1 MILRNGWLIMKKI
14 GYILLA
20 GLSLFSLSDKAFAD
34 KEKENFQSIAESI
47 KSYSNACLSDKEIE
61 NDFCAK
67 KFEAQ
72 EVFSKWDKLLN
83 EVYQYLKKTKS
94 ADEFNNIKQQQ
105 RKWIKD
111 KEAKAKSVSEKPY
124 DDRQEKEFQKYNVYI
139 DFTAKRCEE
148 LINLVENNTKEPSVN
163 KTEQQIQYEKF
174 QDALSSI
181 ERIDRSTCS
190 DGMLAQYEINNMSY
204 RVSQKWETLMK
215 EMLSY
220 LKDNLSDEDYS
231 VINSDQERCV
241 KEAEA
246 KANEASKDWE
256 GGTGEAMARN
266 SAYTEVWSKRCR
278 ALLEDVKKYV
288 INKEKPIKTSEVS
301 NETKPVAKASTK
313 KEFLDTFENIKTKES
328 AIANSD
334 ISKRNELFKEL
345 DKLLNDVYKH
355 MKNTLSSEDFEIV
368 KQAQRDWIKEK
379 EAAAKEALANNQD
392 GNGELNKIN
401 SDIEFTKTRV
411 EILIDLLEE

>member
-1 MILRNGWLIMKKI
+1 MKKL

-20 GLSLFSLSDKAFAD
+20 GLSLFPFSDKAFAD
-34 KEKENFQSIAESI
+34 KEKENFLNTAENI
-47 KSYSNACLSDKEIE
+47 KRYSNTYLSDKEKE
-61 NDFCAK
+61 NDYCAK

-111 KEAKAKSVSEKPY
+111 KEAKAKAVSDKEY

-148 LINLVENNTKEPSVN
+148 LINLVENNPKEPAVN
-163 KTEQQIQYEKF
+163 KTEQQIQFEKF
-174 QDALSSI
+174 QDALFSI
-181 ERIDRSTCS
+181 ERIDKSTCS

-204 RVSQKWETLMK
+204 RVSQKWESLMK

-220 LKDNLSDEDYS
+220 LKENLSDEDYS
-231 VINSDQERCV
+231 VINSDQEKCV

-256 GGTGEAMARN
+256 GGSGEAMARN

-278 ALLEDVKKYV
+278 NLLEDVKKYV
-288 INKEKPIKTSEVS
+288 VNKEKPIKTSDVS
-301 NETKPVAKASTK
+301 NETKLITK
-313 KEFLDTFENIKTKES
+313 GSVKNDFLKTFEKIKTNES
-328 AIANSD
+328 TIENSD
-334 ISKRNELFKEL
+334 ISKKNELFKEL

-355 MKNTLSSEDFEIV
+355 MKNTLSAEDFEIV

-379 EAAAKEALANNQD
+379 EAAAKEALANNQND
-392 GNGELNKIN
+392 NGELNKIN

>member
-1 MILRNGWLIMKKI
+1 MKKI

-20 GLSLFSLSDKAFAD
+20 GLSLFSFTDKAFAD
-34 KEKENFQSIAESI
+34 KEKENFQNIAENI
-47 KSYSNACLSDKEIE
+47 KIYSNACLFEKEIE

-67 KFEAQ
+67 KFEAI
-72 EVFSKWDKLLN
+72 EVFYKWDKLLN

-105 RKWIKD
+105 RKWIKE
-111 KEAKAKSVSEKPY
+111 KEAKAKAVSEKPY

-139 DFTAKRCEE
+139 DFTSKRCEE
-148 LINLVENNTKEPSVN
+148 LINLVENNLKEPSIN
-163 KTEQQIQYEKF
+163 KTEQQIQHEKF

-181 ERIDRSTCS
+181 ERIDKSVCS
-190 DGMLAQYEINNMSY
+190 DEMLAQFEINNMSD
-204 RVSQKWETLMK
+204 RVSKKWESLMK

-231 VINSDQERCV
+231 VINAEQEKSV

-256 GGTGEAMARN
+256 GGSGEAMARN

-288 INKEKPIKTSEVS
+288 VNKEKPSKTSDNS
-301 NETKPVAKASTK
+301 NETKQASKASMKST
-313 KEFLDTFENIKTKES
+313 FLETFEKIKTKETN
-328 AIANSD
+328 IGNTEV
-334 ISKRNELFKEL
+334 SKKNEIFKEL

-355 MKNTLSSEDFEIV
+355 MKNTLSTEDFEIV

-379 EAAAKEALANNQD
+379 EAAAKEALTNNQD

>member
-1 MILRNGWLIMKKI
+1 MKKL

-20 GLSLFSLSDKAFAD
+20 GLSLFSLNDKAFAD
-34 KEKENFQSIAESI
+34 KEKENFQSIAENI
-47 KSYSNACLSDKEIE
+47 KSYSNAYLSDKEIE

-94 ADEFNNIKQQQ
+94 ADDFNNIKQQQ

-111 KEAKAKSVSEKPY
+111 KEAKAKAVSEKSY
-124 DDRQEKEFQKYNVYI
+124 DDRQEQEFQKYNVYI

-148 LINLVENNTKEPSVN
+148 LINLVENNTKEPSII

-181 ERIDRSTCS
+181 ERIDKSVCS
-190 DGMLAQYEINNMSY
+190 DEMLAQFEINIMSD
-204 RVSQKWETLMK
+204 RVSKKWESLMK

-220 LKDNLSDEDYS
+220 LKNNLTDEDYS
-231 VINSDQERCV
+231 VINAEQEKSM

-246 KANEASKDWE
+246 KAKEASKDWE
-256 GGTGEAMARN
+256 GGSGETMARN
-266 SAYTEVWSKRCR
+266 SAYTEVWSKRSR
-278 ALLEDVKKYV
+278 ALLEDVKKYAV
-288 INKEKPIKTSEVS
+288 NKVKPIKTSDAS
-301 NETKPVAKASTK
+301 NETKPTTK
-313 KEFLDTFENIKTKES
+313 SSVKNDFLNTFEKIKTKES
-328 AIANSD
+328 NIGTD

-379 EAAAKEALANNQD
+379 EAAAKEALANNEN

-411 EILIDLLEE
+411 EILIDLLED

>member
-1 MILRNGWLIMKKI
+1 MKKI

-20 GLSLFSLSDKAFAD
+20 GLSLFSFTDKAFAD
-34 KEKENFQSIAESI
+34 KEKENFQSIAENI

-111 KEAKAKSVSEKPY
+111 KESKAKAVSEKPY

-148 LINLVENNTKEPSVN
+148 LINLVENNTKEPSIN
-163 KTEQQIQYEKF
+163 KTEQQIQHEKF

-181 ERIDRSTCS
+181 ERIDKSVCS
-190 DGMLAQYEINNMSY
+190 DEMLAQFEINNMSD
-204 RVSQKWETLMK
+204 RVSKKWESLMK

-231 VINSDQERCV
+231 VINAEQEKSM

-256 GGTGEAMARN
+256 GGSGEAMARN

-288 INKEKPIKTSEVS
+288 VNKEKPSKTSDNS
-301 NETKPVAKASTK
+301 NETKQASKASMKST
-313 KEFLDTFENIKTKES
+313 FLETFENIKTKES
-328 AIANSD
+328 SISNSD
-334 ISKRNELFKEL
+334 ISKKNELFKEF

-379 EAAAKEALANNQD
+379 EAAAKEALTNNQD

>member
-1 MILRNGWLIMKKI
+1 MKKI
-14 GYILLA
+14 GYFLLA
-20 GLSLFSLSDKAFAD
+20 GLTLFSLNDKAFAD
-34 KEKENFQSIAESI
+34 KEKENFQIIAENI
-47 KSYSNACLSDKEIE
+47 KNYSDACLSDKEIE
-61 NDFCAK
+61 NDSCAK

-72 EVFSKWDKLLN
+72 EIFTKWDKLLN

-124 DDRQEKEFQKYNVYI
+124 DDRQEQEFQKYNVYI
-139 DFTAKRCEE
+139 DFTSKRCEE
-148 LINLVENNTKEPSVN
+148 LINLVENNTKEPSII
-163 KTEQQIQYEKF
+163 KTEQQIKFEKF

-181 ERIDRSTCS
+181 ERIDNSACS
-190 DGMLAQYEINNMSY
+190 DGMLAQYEINNISY
-204 RVSQKWETLMK
+204 RVSKKWESLMK

-220 LKDNLSDEDYS
+220 LKNNLTDEDYS
-231 VINSDQERCV
+231 VINAEQEKSM

-266 SAYTEVWSKRCR
+266 AAYTEVWSKRCKE
-278 ALLEDVKKYV
+278 LLEDVKKYV
-288 INKEKPIKTSEVS
+288 VNKEKPSKTSDTS
-301 NETKPVAKASTK
+301 NETKKETKASIK
-313 KEFLDTFENIKTKES
+313 KDFLDTFEKIKAKETS
-328 AIANSD
+328 SD
-334 ISKRNELFKEL
+334 IGKKKELFTEL

-368 KQAQRDWIKEK
+368 KQAQRECCVFQNLIGSSITG
-379 EAAAKEALANNQD
+379 Q
-392 GNGELNKIN
+392 EL
-401 SDIEFTKTRV
+401 
-411 EILIDLLEE
+411 LLPCKSL

>member
-1 MILRNGWLIMKKI
+1 MKKI

-20 GLSLFSLSDKAFAD
+20 GLSLFSLNDKAFAD
-34 KEKENFQSIAESI
+34 KEKENFQSIAENI
-47 KSYSNACLSDKEIE
+47 KSYSNVCLSDKEIE

-67 KFEAQ
+67 KFEAI

-94 ADEFNNIKQQQ
+94 SDEFNNIKQQQ

-111 KEAKAKSVSEKPY
+111 KEAKAKSISEKSY
-124 DDRQEKEFQKYNVYI
+124 DDRQEQEFQKYNVYI

-148 LINLVENNTKEPSVN
+148 LINLVENNTKEPSIN
-163 KTEQQIQYEKF
+163 KTEQQIQFEKF

-181 ERIDRSTCS
+181 ERIDKSTCS
-190 DGMLAQYEINNMSY
+190 DGMLAQFEINNMSY
-204 RVSQKWETLMK
+204 RISQKWESLMK

-220 LKDNLSDEDYS
+220 LKDNLTADDFSI
-231 VINSDQERCV
+231 INSEQEKSM
-241 KEAEA
+241 KEAEMKA
-246 KANEASKDWE
+246 KEASKDWE
-256 GGTGEAMARN
+256 GGSGEAMARA
-266 SAYTEVWSKRCR
+266 SAYTEVWSKRCKD
-278 ALLEDVKKYV
+278 LLEDVKKYV
-288 INKEKPIKTSEVS
+288 VNKEKPTKATDIS
-301 NETKPVAKASTK
+301 NETKPATKASIK
-313 KEFLDTFENIKTKES
+313 NDFLDTFEKIKTKETN
-328 AIANSD
+328 IANSD
-334 ISKRNELFKEL
+334 LSKKNELFKEL

-379 EAAAKEALANNQD
+379 EAAGKEALANNEN
-392 GNGELNKIN
+392 GSGELNKIN

>member
-1 MILRNGWLIMKKI
+1 MKKL

-20 GLSLFSLSDKAFAD
+20 GLSLFSLNDKAFAD
-34 KEKENFQSIAESI
+34 KEKENFQSIAENI
-47 KSYSNACLSDKEIE
+47 KSYSNAYLSDKEIE

-72 EVFSKWDKLLN
+72 EIFSKWDKLLN

-94 ADEFNNIKQQQ
+94 ADDFNNIKQQQ

-111 KEAKAKSVSEKPY
+111 KEAKAKAVSEKSY
-124 DDRQEKEFQKYNVYI
+124 DDRQEQEFQKYNVYI

-148 LINLVENNTKEPSVN
+148 LINLVENNTKEPSII

-181 ERIDRSTCS
+181 ERIDKSVCS
-190 DGMLAQYEINNMSY
+190 DEMLAQFEINIMSD
-204 RVSQKWETLMK
+204 RVSKKWESLMK

-220 LKDNLSDEDYS
+220 LKNNLTDEDYS
-231 VINSDQERCV
+231 VINAEQEKSM

-256 GGTGEAMARN
+256 GGSGEAMARN
-266 SAYTEVWSKRCR
+266 SAYTEVWSKRSR
-278 ALLEDVKKYV
+278 ALLEDVKKYAV
-288 INKEKPIKTSEVS
+288 NKEKPSKASNAS
-301 NETKPVAKASTK
+301 NETKPTAKSSVK
-313 KEFLDTFENIKTKES
+313 NDFLNTFEKIKTKES
-328 AIANSD
+328 NIGNTD
-334 ISKRNELFKEL
+334 ISKKNEIFKEL

-379 EAAAKEALANNQD
+379 EAAAKEALANNEN

>member
-1 MILRNGWLIMKKI
+1 MKKLC
-14 GYILLA
+14 YILLA
-20 GLSLFSLSDKAFAD
+20 GLSLFSLNDKAFAD
-34 KEKENFQSIAESI
+34 KEKENFLSIAENI
-47 KSYSNACLSDKEIE
+47 KSYSNTCLSDKEIE

-72 EVFSKWDKLLN
+72 EIFSKWDKLLN

-94 ADEFNNIKQQQ
+94 ADDFNNIKQQQ

-111 KEAKAKSVSEKPY
+111 KEIKAKAVSEKPY

-148 LINLVENNTKEPSVN
+148 LINLVDNNTKEPSVN

-181 ERIDRSTCS
+181 ERIDKSVCS
-190 DGMLAQYEINNMSY
+190 DEMLAQFEINNMSD
-204 RVSQKWETLMK
+204 RVSKKWESLMK

-220 LKDNLSDEDYS
+220 LKNNLTDEEFS
-231 VINSDQERCV
+231 VIKAEQEKSM

-256 GGTGEAMARN
+256 GGSGEAMARN
-266 SAYTEVWSKRCR
+266 SAYTEVWSRRSR
-278 ALLEDVKKYV
+278 ALLEDVKKYAV
-288 INKEKPIKTSEVS
+288 KKEKPSKASNAS
-301 NETKPVAKASTK
+301 NETKPATK
-313 KEFLDTFENIKTKES
+313 FSIKNDFLNTFEKIKTKES
-328 AIANSD
+328 NIGNTD
-334 ISKRNELFKEL
+334 ISKKNELFKEL

-379 EAAAKEALANNQD
+379 EAAAKEALANNEN

>member
-1 MILRNGWLIMKKI
+1 MKKI

-20 GLSLFSLSDKAFAD
+20 GLSLFHFNDKAFAD
-34 KEKENFQSIAESI
+34 KEKENFQSIAENI

-94 ADEFNNIKQQQ
+94 ADDFNNIKQQQ

-111 KEAKAKSVSEKPY
+111 KEAKAKAVSGKSY
-124 DDRQEKEFQKYNVYI
+124 DDRQEQEYQKYNVYI

-148 LINLVENNTKEPSVN
+148 LINLVENNPKEPSIN
-163 KTEQQIQYEKF
+163 KTEQQIQFERF

-181 ERIDRSTCS
+181 ERIDQSSCS

-204 RVSQKWETLMK
+204 RVSQKWESLMK

-220 LKDNLSDEDYS
+220 LKANLSEEDYS
-231 VINSDQERCV
+231 VINAEQEKSM

-246 KANEASKDWE
+246 KAKEAAKDWE

-266 SAYTEVWSKRCR
+266 SAYTEVWSKRSR

-288 INKEKPIKTSEVS
+288 VNKEKPIKTSDVS
-301 NETKPVAKASTK
+301 NETKPATKASVK
-313 KEFLDTFENIKTKES
+313 NDFLNTFEKIKSKETNIGNAE
-328 AIANSD
+328 
-334 ISKRNELFKEL
+334 ISKKNEIFKEL

-355 MKNTLSSEDFEIV
+355 MKNTLSAEDFEIV

-379 EAAAKEALANNQD
+379 ETAAKEALANNQD

>member
-1 MILRNGWLIMKKI
+1 MKKI

-20 GLSLFSLSDKAFAD
+20 GLSLFSFTDKAFAD
-34 KEKENFQSIAESI
+34 KEKENFQNIAENI
-47 KSYSNACLSDKEIE
+47 KSYSNACLSEKEIE

-67 KFEAQ
+67 KFEAI
-72 EVFSKWDKLLN
+72 EVFSKWDMLLN

-105 RKWIKD
+105 RKWIKE
-111 KEAKAKSVSEKPY
+111 KETKAKAVSEKPY

-148 LINLVENNTKEPSVN
+148 LINLVENNLKEPSIN
-163 KTEQQIQYEKF
+163 KTKQQIQHEKF
-174 QDALSSI
+174 QDDLSSI
-181 ERIDRSTCS
+181 ERIDKSVCS
-190 DGMLAQYEINNMSY
+190 DEMLAQFEINKMSD
-204 RVSQKWETLMK
+204 RVSKKWESLMK

-231 VINSDQERCV
+231 VINAEQEKSM

-256 GGTGEAMARN
+256 GGSGEAMARN

-288 INKEKPIKTSEVS
+288 VNKEKPSKTSDNS
-301 NETKPVAKASTK
+301 NETKQASKASMKST
-313 KEFLDTFENIKTKES
+313 FLETFENIKTKES
-328 AIANSD
+328 SISNSD
-334 ISKRNELFKEL
+334 ISKKNVLFKEL

-379 EAAAKEALANNQD
+379 EAAAKEALTNNQD

>member
-1 MILRNGWLIMKKI
+1 MKKI

-20 GLSLFSLSDKAFAD
+20 GLSLFSLNDKAFAD
-34 KEKENFQSIAESI
+34 KEKENFQSIAENI
-47 KSYSNACLSDKEIE
+47 KSYSTACLSDKGIE

-72 EVFSKWDKLLN
+72 EIFSKWDKLLN
-83 EVYQYLKKTKS
+83 EVYQYLKKNKKP
-94 ADEFNNIKQQQ
+94 DEFNDIKQQQ

-111 KEAKAKSVSEKPY
+111 KEAKAKSVSEKSY
-124 DDRQEKEFQKYNVYI
+124 DDRQEQEYQKFNVYI

-148 LINLVENNTKEPSVN
+148 LIALVENNPKEPSIN
-163 KTEQQIQYEKF
+163 KTEQQIQFEKL
-174 QDALSSI
+174 QDALSAI
-181 ERIDRSTCS
+181 ERIDQSVCS

-204 RVSQKWETLMK
+204 RVSKKWESLMN

-220 LKDNLSDEDYS
+220 LKANLSDEDYS
-231 VINSDQERCV
+231 VINSEQEKTI
-241 KEAEA
+241 KEAE
-246 KANEASKDWE
+246 KKVNEAAKDWE
-256 GGTGEAMARN
+256 GGSGEAMATN

-288 INKEKPIKTSEVS
+288 VNKEKPSRASDAS
-301 NETKPVAKASTK
+301 NETKPATK
-313 KEFLDTFENIKTKES
+313 SSVKNDFLNTFENIKTKES
-328 AIANSD
+328 NIGNAD
-334 ISKRNELFKEL
+334 ISKKSELFKEL

-355 MKNTLSSEDFEIV
+355 MKNTLSAEDFEIV

-379 EAAAKEALANNQD
+379 EAAAKEAIANNEN